1 MEWEPVRMAL
11 SAMIAL
17 GSIVVGALGA
27 EGIMDA
33 LLVPVRLV
41 DARLDDSAMVDE
53 FLCYF
58 VDD

>member
-1 MEWEPVRMAL
+1 MGWEPVRMAL

-53 FLCYF
+53 FCVIL
-58 VDD
+58 